1 MSSEIHKHV
10 ETSIE
15 KKQNLFRA
23 EVISFPNEKNNNKF
37 ESLEVN
43 DRNFWKIS
51 DKSNEDQLR
60 AITGIC
66 FMLGVL
72 ILLGLYFVLFFVFL
86 FYLPI
91 SRICY
96 VIQLNTSSFFNYFF
110 FFHSMPCVWSTSK

>member
-1 MSSEIHKHV
+1 MSSEIHKYI

-66 FMLGVL
+66 FMFGVL
-72 ILLGLYFVLFFVFL
+72 ILLGLYSNLF
-86 FYLPI
+86 
-91 SRICY
+91 
-96 VIQLNTSSFFNYFF
+96 
-110 FFHSMPCVWSTSK
+110 